1 MFTQALEWAINEE
14 VDIISMSF
22 GMDNDHPAMQKQILK
37 AYNENIIMF
46 AAASNRGLN
55 YEVTF
60 PARENEVICIYSTD
74 GNGSKSHCNPT
85 CLKNSGYHFATV
97 GVAVKSAWPLNLPL
111 PPNTPSTSNQGMAG
125 AAQQSSERLPAGM
138 PEVSKSPERRMT
150 GTSFS
155 TPVVAAIAAYILDF
169 ARMQGISEKLYQR
182 LRCRKWMQEIFADH
196 MVVENDKLLY
206 IHPWKLF
213 ADSRTDEQILFHIED
228 TLNRGIG
235 GSHHAEIFDY

>member
-22 GMDNDHPAMQKQILK
+22 GMDNDNPAMQKQILK

-46 AAASNRGLN
+46 AAASNRGQN

-60 PARENEVICIYSTD
+60 PARENEVICIYSTN

-85 CLKNSGYHFATV
+85 RLKNSGYHFATV
-97 GVAVKSAWPLNLPL
+97 GVAVKSAWPLSLPL
-111 PPNTPSTSNQGMAG
+111 PPNTPSTSERGMAG
-125 AAQQSSERLPAGM
+125 AAQQSSERPPAGT
-138 PEVSKSPERRMT
+138 PKANKSPERRMT
-150 GTSFS
+150 GTSFA
-155 TPVVAAIAAYILDF
+155 TPIVAAMAAYILDF
-169 ARMQGISEKLYQR
+169 ARMHGISEELYQR
-182 LRCRKWMQEIFADH
+182 LRCRKWMQEIFSDH

-213 ADSRTDEQILFHIED
+213 ADHRSDEQILLLIKD
-228 TLNRGIG
+228 TLTRGIG
-235 GSHHAEIFDY
+235 GSQQAEIFYD